1 MTVRDIRKLVQYWI
15 DGSDYDIKTSAG
27 LFQKK
32 RYPYVLFFCHL
43 AVEKLLKAIIVKE
56 TGEHAPFTHNLLFL
70 SGTARLELSK
80 RFEQLLIE
88 LSKFN
93 IEARYPD
100 YTMSLYK
107 IADAGYTKAYLTD
120 TREFLQWLKKDLK
133 TK

>member
-1 MTVRDIRKLVQYWI
+1 MTVRDIRKLVQYWT
-15 DGSDYDIKTSAG
+15 DGSDYDIKTSAS

-32 RYPYVLFFCHL
+32 RYPYTLFFCHL

-56 TGEHAPFTHNLLFL
+56 SGGHAPFTHNLLFL

-88 LSKFN
+88 LGKFN

-100 YTMSLYK
+100 YTMNLYK
-107 IADAGYTKAYLTD
+107 IADAEYTRSYLSD
-120 TREFLQWLKKDLK
+120 TKEFLQWLKRHLR
-133 TK
+133 TR